1 MEKST
6 CIVFVLLCWSFIYSY
21 NICQNV
27 FMYVD
32 IPTNKPIC
40 ANLKYEWMRNDSR
53 ETLCQLRDK
62 KKVFRN

>member
-1 MEKST
+1 
-6 CIVFVLLCWSFIYSY
+6 
-21 NICQNV
+21 
-27 FMYVD
+27 MYVD

-62 KKVFRN
+62 KKVF